1 MDARD
6 PNMFG
11 MSSIVLWKTCLTLV
25 TERTCGDEYLL
36 VGNGA
41 GTGSTDQRRRG
52 TCGTG
57 WLQQA
62 CTTKSGAA

>member
-6 PNMFG
+6 PSMFG

-25 TERTCGDEYLL
+25 TERTCGDDYLL

-57 WLQQA
+57 
-62 CTTKSGAA
+62 